1 MAAQEPQHFSDH
13 LEIQTVLNL
22 YASAIDKRNWSQ
34 LEQVFTPDAV
44 ANFIGIGESEGRQA
58 IRDQISSVLSQ
69 CAATQHQLGNYEIE
83 VTGDEARTTCYLSAM
98 HAGLG
103 GYEGEVLMVWGEY
116 TDKLV
121 RTPEGWRITHR
132 ELNSIFAQ
140 GDIGLNG

>member
-44 ANFIGIGESEGRQA
+44 ANFIGIGEFEGRQA
-58 IRDQISSVLSQ
+58 ISDLISSVLSQ
-69 CAATQHQLGNYEIE
+69 CVATQHLLGNYEIE